1 MSELTDLTI
10 AEAGRRLQE
19 RSVSSAELVE
29 ACLDRIEETE
39 PALHAY
45 ARVLADAARN
55 QARVADQELAAGRW
69 RGPLHGVPVAVK
81 DLCYMRGVETEAG
94 SRAMAG
100 FLPDYDAS
108 VVERLREAGAPILGK
123 TVTHELAYG
132 QNIPPTRNPWDLSMY
147 PGGSS
152 AGSGVATAVGSTFAG
167 IGTDTGGSI
176 RVPGSIN
183 GIVGLKPTYGLVS
196 RYGVVPLSGSLDHAG
211 PLARTVEDCA
221 IFLQAVAG
229 YDPRD
234 SGSADRPVPD
244 FRAEL
249 DAGIRGA
256 RLGLDR
262 QYFMSPGV
270 SGAVVAA
277 FEAALEVLRGLGAEV
292 VDVRIPELD
301 LSTVVGLT
309 ILQAEASAYHKEL
322 LRTRLEDFE
331 TGTRLMLEF
340 GQLIP
345 GTQYVKALGA
355 RKVIAD
361 ALRRT
366 FEVHRLDALV
376 SPTLPIPTV
385 LREQSVGDFLG
396 GGGERVDLSGLL
408 KHGICGNVTGVPAL
422 TQPCGFEADRL
433 PIGLQLFGK
442 PFQEAKLFRLAR
454 AYEAATSWHTMRPQ
468 VGQFQE
474 A

>member
-19 RSVSSAELVE
+19 RSVSSQELVE
-29 ACLDRIEETE
+29 ACLARIEETE

-45 ARVLADAARN
+45 ARVLADSAREE
-55 QARVADQELAAGRW
+55 ARIADRELAAGLW

-81 DLCYMRGVETEAG
+81 DLCYVRGVEAEAG

-100 FLPDYDAS
+100 FVPDYDAT
-108 VVERLREAGAPILGK
+108 VVVRLREAGAPILGK
-123 TVTHELAYG
+123 TVTHEFAYG
-132 QNIPPTRNPWDLSMY
+132 QNIPPTRNPWDLAMY

-152 AGSGVATAVGSTFAG
+152 AGSGVATAVGSTFGA

-211 PLARTVEDCA
+211 PMTRTVEDCA
-221 IFLQAVAG
+221 IFLHAVAG
-229 YDPRD
+229 FDPRD
-234 SGSADRPVPD
+234 SGSAERPVPD
-244 FRAEL
+244 FREGL
-249 DAGIRGA
+249 ESGVQGV
-256 RLGLDR
+256 RLGLDHR
-262 QYFMSPGV
+262 YFLGAGV
-270 SGAVVAA
+270 TDAVASA
-277 FEAALEVLRGLGAEV
+277 FETAIEVLRSLGAEV
-292 VDVRIPELD
+292 VEVRIPELD

-309 ILQAEASAYHKEL
+309 ILQSEASAYHKEV

-331 TGTRLMLEF
+331 VGTRLMLEF

-355 RKVIAD
+355 RTVIAD
-361 ALRRT
+361 AVRRS

-376 SPTLPIPTV
+376 SPTLPIPTM

-408 KHGICGNVTGVPAL
+408 KHGICGNITGLPAL
-422 TQPCGFEADRL
+422 TQPCGFDEARH
-433 PIGLQLFGK
+433 PIGLQLFGR
-442 PFQEAKLFRLAR
+442 PFGEADLFRLAH
-454 AYEAATSWHTMRPQ
+454 AYEAATPWHTMRPRAD
-468 VGQFQE
+468 QFQ
-474 A
+474 AA

>member
-10 AEAGRRLQE
+10 AEAGRRLNE
-19 RSVSSAELVE
+19 RSVSSFELVE
-29 ACLDRIEETE
+29 ACLARIEETE
-39 PALHAY
+39 PTLHAY
-45 ARVLADAARN
+45 ARVLADSARN
-55 QARVADQELAAGRW
+55 EARTADRELASGRW
-69 RGPLHGVPVAVK
+69 RGPLHGIPVAVK
-81 DLCYMRGVETEAG
+81 DLCFTRGVGTEAG

-100 FLPDYDAS
+100 FVPDFDATI
-108 VVERLREAGAPILGK
+108 VERLREAGAPILGK
-123 TVTHELAYG
+123 TVTHEFAYG
-132 QNIPPTRNPWDLSMY
+132 QNIPPTRNPWDLAMY

-152 AGSGVATAVGSTFAG
+152 AGSGVATAVGSTFAA

-176 RVPGSIN
+176 RVPASIN

-211 PLARTVEDCA
+211 PMARTVEDCA

-229 YDPRD
+229 FDPQD

-244 FRAEL
+244 FRQGLES
-249 DAGIRGA
+249 GIAGA
-256 RLGLDR
+256 RVGLDR
-262 QYFMSPGV
+262 GYFLSAGV
-270 SGAVVAA
+270 TPAVASA
-277 FEAALEVLRGLGAEV
+277 FEAALEVLGALGAEV
-292 VDVRIPELD
+292 VELRIPELE

-309 ILQAEASAYHKEL
+309 ILQAEASTYHKDV
-322 LRTRLEDFE
+322 LRTRLGDFE
-331 TGTRLMLEF
+331 VGTRLMLEF

-345 GTQYVKALGA
+345 STQYVKALGA

-361 ALRRT
+361 AVRRS

-376 SPTLPIPTV
+376 GPTLPIPTV

-408 KHGICGNVTGVPAL
+408 KHGICGNVTGVPTL
-422 TQPCGFEADRL
+422 TQPCGFDERRL
-433 PIGLQLFGK
+433 PIGLQLFGR
-442 PFQEAKLFRLAR
+442 PFREADLFRLAR
-454 AYEAATSWHTMRPQ
+454 AYEAATSWHTTRPRVDQ
-468 VGQFQE
+468 MQT